1 MRLGRG
7 VPSSRPDGARRLP
20 VDRAGASAAPGTVA
34 EPRVERS
41 PTVGS
46 VRSPDSAPTGWP
58 DPVPSGCR
66 CDKRA
71 LSEACGNNQR
81 HVGDRAAAGRLA
93 AVPVRGY
100 GLGSEPVRPGPGA
113 SRLAMPVPG
122 GGAPCCVLGCPL
134 RGTSLF
140 DESWDGW
147 RTGGPP
153 SSWRPDAASPR
164 TWHRCPSLWSLD
176 GSACRSSTWPAHRWP
191 RPAPATSGLPWLGLM
206 PRPLISGCREMARWR
221 IACACPPAWRLGLV
235 ALHFRFT

>member
-1 MRLGRG
+1 MARDGSRSTGREHRRLRGRS
-7 VPSSRPDGARRLP
+7 PSPGSSAPPPWVRCAPLPQRPRAGPTLCHPDAGATSGRSRKRAATTSGTWAIEQRQGASRRCRCAVAGSGAR
-20 VDRAGASAAPGTVA
+20 
-34 EPRVERS
+34 
-41 PTVGS
+41 
-46 VRSPDSAPTGWP
+46 
-58 DPVPSGCR
+58 
-66 CDKRA
+66 
-71 LSEACGNNQR
+71 
-81 HVGDRAAAGRLA
+81 
-93 AVPVRGY
+93 
-100 GLGSEPVRPGPGA
+100 PVRPGPGA